1 MAGKATTFRIEPA
14 AMEGLA
20 KLSTILNRPLNKLAN
35 EAIREYV
42 ARRSIELEREL
53 ETTLEDLRAYRRRDP
68 DFEQSIAKFVEAEL
82 SVKDDPAEGS
92 VFIEENDGAESSRAG
107 PAQRAVLKALND

>member
-1 MAGKATTFRIEPA
+1 MSKKATTFRIEPL
-14 AMEGLA
+14 AMEGLV
-20 KLSTILNRPLNKLAN
+20 KLSAILDKPLNKLAN

-42 ARRSIELEREL
+42 ARRALSLEREL
-53 ETTLEDLRAYRRRDP
+53 ETTLEDLRAYRKRDP
-68 DFEQSIAKFVEAEL
+68 NFEKSIGKFIEAEL

-92 VFIEENDGAESSRAG
+92 VFIEESEMGATGEVG